1 MADTKISALAAV
13 TTPDPT
19 DEFAVN
25 QSATSKK
32 ITGAQF
38 FFTAGVFAPGSLTVA
53 DGHFMMMARHLILT
67 GSQQLVL
74 DGTAVLR
81 IN

>member
-1 MADTKISALAAV
+1 MADTKISDLTSV

-32 ITGAQF
+32 ITGVQLL
-38 FFTAGVFAPGSLTVA
+38 FTAGVFAPGSLTVA
-53 DGHFMMMARHLILT
+53 DGHFMMMARRLILT
-67 GSQQLVL
+67 GSQQLIL
-74 DGTAVLR
+74 DGNAVLR

>member
-1 MADTKISALAAV
+1 MADTKISDLTAV

-25 QSATSKK
+25 QGGVSKSV
-32 ITGAQF
+32 TGAQF
-38 FFTAGVFAPGSLTVA
+38 MFTAGVYAPGSLTVA
-53 DGHFMMMARHLILT
+53 DGHFMMMTRRLILT

-74 DGTAVLR
+74 DGNAVLR